1 MLFHGVSFSSNT
13 HISVFSACS
22 CILSQLRVTYCFS
35 LAVFPAVMVII
46 SLSIAAG
53 KDGIKSFV
61 DDEQLMRNLYRYKKN
76 PEIPLP
82 FSLQLWFFIRH
93 FHFFNSCW
101 MSSANNL
108 IWIFVAFVIIVEVV
122 SKTIFDKECSLLQ
135 SMDYN
140 LSSLFFYWALFTMG
154 CHSASLCPSVCLCS
168 SFYLSVSHQF
178 VRCQSLR
185 CFHFKLNIL
194 ILVRV
199 IREMTK
205 MQQKRG
211 TIQHV
216 RWATLL
222 TKNNLCR

>member
-1 MLFHGVSFSSNT
+1 
-13 HISVFSACS
+13 
-22 CILSQLRVTYCFS
+22 
-35 LAVFPAVMVII
+35 MVII

-61 DDEQLMRNLYRYKKN
+61 DDEQLMRNLYRYKKTLKFLCHFLSN
-76 PEIPLP
+76 CG
-82 FSLQLWFFIRH
+82 FLWDIFI
-93 FHFFNSCW
+93 FLNSCW

-108 IWIFVAFVIIVEVV
+108 IWIFIAFVIIVEVV
-122 SKTIFDKECSLLQ
+122 SKTILDKECSLLQ

-154 CHSASLCPSVCLCS
+154 CHSACLCPSVCLCS

-222 TKNNLCR
+222 TKNNVCR

>member
-82 FSLQLWFFIRH
+82 FSLQLWFFIRR
-93 FHFFNSCW
+93 F
-101 MSSANNL
+101 L
-108 IWIFVAFVIIVEVV
+108 IAAG
-122 SKTIFDKECSLLQ
+122 CLLQ
-135 SMDYN
+135 TI
-140 LSSLFFYWALFTMG
+140 LFGFL
-154 CHSASLCPSVCLCS
+154 
-168 SFYLSVSHQF
+168 
-178 VRCQSLR
+178 LR
-185 CFHFKLNIL
+185 L
-194 ILVRV
+194 
-199 IREMTK
+199 
-205 MQQKRG
+205 
-211 TIQHV
+211 
-216 RWATLL
+216 
-222 TKNNLCR
+222 

>member
-13 HISVFSACS
+13 HISVFSVCI

-61 DDEQLMRNLYRYKKN
+61 DDE
-76 PEIPLP
+76 
-82 FSLQLWFFIRH
+82 H
-93 FHFFNSCW
+93 CW

-108 IWIFVAFVIIVEVV
+108 IWIFIAFVIIVEV
-122 SKTIFDKECSLLQ
+122 
-135 SMDYN
+135 
-140 LSSLFFYWALFTMG
+140 
-154 CHSASLCPSVCLCS
+154 
-168 SFYLSVSHQF
+168 
-178 VRCQSLR
+178 
-185 CFHFKLNIL
+185 LNIL

-216 RWATLL
+216 RLGIRTCVILLPLLGFTWLFGLLSPVHRAFTYIFIILNSTQGFLIFLLHCVRNSQIRDRLQQRIGIIFPATEDRNQP
-222 TKNNLCR
+222 KVMPME